1 MVDIVFYE
9 KPGCINN
16 TRQKKRLQKSGHTV
30 IAKNL
35 LTEHWAEKAEQL
47 REFFGDKPVSE
58 WFNRSAPAIKNG
70 DIDPSAV
77 TEEQAL
83 ALMIYEP
90 LLIRRPLLQVGSE
103 KTAGFDERYLE
114 HWIGLSKMP
123 NETDIETVETCP
135 NIRKTSCN
143 NG

>member
-16 TRQKKRLQKSGHTV
+16 TRQKIRLQKSGHTV

-35 LTEHWAEKAEQL
+35 LTENWAGKVEQL
-47 REFFGDKPVSE
+47 RDFFGDKPVSE

-70 DIDPSAV
+70 EIDPGAI
-77 TEEQAL
+77 TAEQAL
-83 ALMIYEP
+83 ALMISEP
-90 LLIRRPLLQVGSE
+90 LLIRRPLLEVGTE
-103 KTAGFDERYLE
+103 KTVGFDEPYLE
-114 HWIGLSKMP
+114 HWIGLNKMP

-135 NIRKTSCN
+135 SIRKTSCN